1 MLRRHIEGRG
11 ISDPRVLDAMAA
23 VPREE
28 FVPPGMTRHA
38 YRDGP
43 LPIGDGQTI
52 SQPYVVAMM
61 AEAAELKTGDRVL
74 EVGTGSGYAAA
85 VFSRIAD
92 VVYTIERH
100 ASLADSARERL
111 GALGFGNVHV
121 GHGDGTRGWPD
132 HAPYDAI
139 VVAAGGRSVPEAL
152 REQLAPGGRLLAG
165 EMVVLGRTAMG
176 ETVHGGV
183 LRDEWSVR
191 RDGRLVW
198 ADALCLEGAIAETVV
213 HPAGLDGATALAT
226 AVYVA
231 DDAAAHLA
239 TAREL
244 LAGAP
249 DSVRVGASVVNDLL
263 VIRFLAKDAAPLRQ
277 FFGEFWTEFRHAVAG
292 LPAALPRLWQ
302 I

>member
-1 MLRRHIEGRG
+1 MSAALSLSECDPETQTPPTIAVHGVGRVVYG
-11 ISDPRVLDAMAA
+11 VDETGTTRLQDLYQSDPVRVLFPTPPRDEIQSATFVTTSGGLVGGDVLDLTAQVVGDAAA
-23 VPREE
+23 LFYPQAAEKIYRSTGADCRIDVAVTVGPGGWLEWLPRETIV
-28 FVPPGMTRHA
+28 F
-38 YRDGP
+38 DGAR
-43 LPIGDGQTI
+43 LVRRT
-52 SQPYVVAMM
+52 
-61 AEAAELKTGDRVL
+61 K
-74 EVGTGSGYAAA
+74 
-85 VFSRIAD
+85 AD
-92 VVYTIERH
+92 V
-100 ASLADSARERL
+100 
-111 GALGFGNVHV
+111 
-121 GHGDGTRGWPD
+121 
-132 HAPYDAI
+132 
-139 VVAAGGRSVPEAL
+139 
-152 REQLAPGGRLLAG
+152 APGGRLLAG

-213 HPAGLDGATALAT
+213 HPAGLDGAAALAT

-231 DDAAAHLA
+231 GDAAAHLA